1 MSLRAAHAAGM
12 IEYWSAQDYSFPEAE
27 VSFNFKTETDLYV
40 LAKAKVQ
47 ALSLA
52 ISRDGQ
58 QFAMLCSDR

>member
-1 MSLRAAHAAGM
+1 MNVPIAGM

-27 VSFNFKTETDLYV
+27 VSFKFKTETDLYV
-40 LAKAKVQ
+40 LAKSKVQ

>member
-1 MSLRAAHAAGM
+1 M

-27 VSFNFKTETDLYV
+27 VSFKFKTETDLYK
-40 LAKAKVQ
+40 LAKSKVQ

-52 ISRDGQ
+52 ISGDGH